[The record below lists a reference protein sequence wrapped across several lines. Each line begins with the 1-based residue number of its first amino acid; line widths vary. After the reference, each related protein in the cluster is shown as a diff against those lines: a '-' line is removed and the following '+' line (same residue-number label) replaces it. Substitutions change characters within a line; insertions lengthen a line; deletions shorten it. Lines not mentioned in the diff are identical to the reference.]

1 MQTNQQTDPI
11 TAIAQARSSQA
22 ALPVKNPCPCAQ
34 RHRIYNLKVST
45 LVVSAEVA
53 VDPNC
58 NGFVVI
64 NNGDTPCTINGVPLN
79 PSPAKGYS
87 GESYGMAGN
96 VDEIYRGRIDIV
108 FAPLVTSQFV
118 TVIQKYFI
126 D

>member
-1 MQTNQQTDPI
+1 MQTTTTVDPI
-11 TAIAQARSSQA
+11 TAIAQARNAPA
-22 ALPVKNPCPCAQ
+22 APAVKNPCPCAQ
-34 RHRIYNLKVST
+34 VHRNYNLKVDT

-53 VDPNC
+53 VDPKC

-64 NNGDTPCTINGVPLN
+64 NNGDTPVTINGVPLN

-96 VDEIYRGRIDIV
+96 VDEIYKGRIDIV
-108 FAPLVTSQFV
+108 FSSAVSSPFV